1 MPLSARSGTR
11 DDRAA
16 WFSPPPHGADMGY
29 RPEIDGLRAIAVLA
43 VVIHHAVPA
52 WLPGGFIG
60 VDVFFVISGYLITQ
74 LLVGEWARHGRIDFA
89 QFYARRARRLMPALW
104 VMVVVVLIASA
115 CLVAPVG
122 GLMYRITDSAVA
134 SLVFAANFYFQGNT
148 GGYFDGD
155 ADGLPLLH
163 LWSLAVEEQYYLV
176 FPLLLWAISARWAH
190 RRVPVLLVLGVLS
203 LLLAEHWLQLDPR
216 WAFFQMPA
224 RFWELAAGALV
235 VFVPKGRLSR
245 RWTSLLSLGGVAAVL
260 TACFTTTVGGHFP
273 GLGALP
279 AVAGSA
285 VLLLAIHSTPSP
297 GGAGPWLRS
306 KPAVAIGLVSY
317 SFYLWHWPLL
327 ALDRAITLDDSPV
340 WWRLS
345 LCVVAL
351 ALAALSYR
359 FVELPVRRIRGVPA
373 RRTLLV
379 AAAVSIL
386 MILFCMGM
394 SRWYI
399 TPGDLAEKVEKAR
412 NDRPANMV
420 DCHFGLPA
428 QVERLKGAGCH
439 SKPQGDPTV
448 AVWGDSHA
456 LAWQPFAWRLAE
468 AKHAVASSLTMD
480 SCPPVLEYTGTRAD
494 FPRYGENCA
503 RFNRLALDELTS
515 GRYRTV
521 VIASRW
527 VSFFPPLVEGGEP
540 LPPRAGDRPMP
551 ADQLVQSLGAAL
563 DRLSDVPE
571 VLLMAPPSEIR
582 HAAPLCIAS
591 GRERDCEVT
600 RAQYDADAA
609 RARRVLKAIAAGRD
623 NVRIVDPADF
633 FCDQVRCPVSR
644 DGYSL
649 FWDDDHVSST
659 AARAFADTYL
669 ADPARY
675 TLPPD

>member
-1 MPLSARSGTR
+1 MPLTARSGTR

-16 WFSPPPHGADMGY
+16 WLPPPPHGAEAAY

-74 LLVGEWARHGRIDFA
+74 LLVAEWARHGRIDFA
-89 QFYARRARRLMPALW
+89 HFYARRARRLMPALW
-104 VMVVVVLIASA
+104 VMIVVVLIASA
-115 CLVAPVG
+115 CLLAPVG

-176 FPLLLWAISARWAH
+176 FPLLLWAVSARWAQ
-190 RRVPVLLVLGVLS
+190 RRVAVLVALGACS

-224 RFWELAAGALV
+224 RFWELAAGALI
-235 VFVPKGRLSR
+235 VFVPQRPLGR
-245 RWTSLLSLGGVAAVL
+245 WASLLSLAGVATILAS
-260 TACFTTTVGGHFP
+260 CFATTKAGHFP

-285 VLLLAIHSTPSP
+285 MLLLAIHSTPGP

-327 ALDRAITLDDSPV
+327 ALDRAITLDDSPH
-340 WWRLS
+340 WWRLA

-351 ALAALSYR
+351 VLAALSYR

-379 AAAVSIL
+379 AAAASVL
-386 MILFCMGM
+386 MILFCVGL
-394 SRWYI
+394 SRSYV
-399 TPGDLAEKVEKAR
+399 TSGELAEKVEKTR
-412 NDRPANMV
+412 NDRPGNMER
-420 DCHFGLPA
+420 CHFGLPSR
-428 QVERLKGAGCH
+428 VEALKSADCH
-439 SKPQGDPTV
+439 SRPDGDPTV

-468 AKHAVASSLTMD
+468 TRGAVASSLTMD

-503 RFNRLALDELTS
+503 RFNRLAIEELGS

-527 VSFFPPLVEGGEP
+527 VSFFPPLVDGDEP
-540 LPPRAGDRPMP
+540 PPPRAGDRPMP
-551 ADQLVQSLGAAL
+551 TDRLVQSLGDAL
-563 DRLSDVPE
+563 DQLSHVPE

-600 RAQYDADAA
+600 RAQYDAYAA
-609 RARRVLKAIAAGRD
+609 RARDVLRSIAAGRD

-633 FCDQVRCPVSR
+633 FCDEVRCPVSR

-659 AARAFADTYL
+659 AARAFADIYL